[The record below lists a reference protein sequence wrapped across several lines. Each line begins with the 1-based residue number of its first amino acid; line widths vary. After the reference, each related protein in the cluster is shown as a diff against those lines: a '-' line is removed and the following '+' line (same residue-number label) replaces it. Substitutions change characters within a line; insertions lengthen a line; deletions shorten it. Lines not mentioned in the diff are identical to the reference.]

1 MGNSPHTTVTPIHIL
16 DDDSLLNIFY
26 LYRPALLDGDETY
39 HTRLEGGKPWGRERW
54 WYTLAHVCQRWRN
67 LILGSASYLG
77 VCLVCTIGTPVAD
90 MLAHSPPLPLIID
103 YVSKD
108 GITAEDEEA
117 IVLALEKRDRVRRIR
132 IGVRSLDFQKLA
144 MAIDEEYPFLEY
156 LILAPSTE
164 NTSKV
169 LVLPETLQAPRLR
182 HFALSSLTLPIGSRL
197 LTTAVGLVTLY
208 LRPDW
213 PFPTSTLLQWLSFIP
228 QLETFAILFLFP
240 LPYSDVEGQAIH
252 MPNMTHITLPN
263 LRWFAFHG
271 VSAYLEAVV
280 RRITAPRLETFQIGF
295 SQQLTFSIPRLLQFL
310 NTTENLRFDS
320 ATFQFGGK
328 VVYVD
333 VYLREEAE
341 TYALLLNVDCSHLNL
356 QVSSVAQIFD
366 ALNQIFSPVEHLT
379 LEHKVHSQSSEEHN
393 EVDRTEWRKLL
404 RSFSNVRTLSVEGGL
419 VKELARCLR
428 LDDGEPSL
436 ELLPELQELTCFG
449 SGDTGE
455 ALTSFVQARQ
465 NAGRPVTLIRR

>member
-182 HFALSSLTLPIGSRL
+182 HF
-197 LTTAVGLVTLY
+197 
-208 LRPDW
+208 
-213 PFPTSTLLQWLSFIP
+213 
-228 QLETFAILFLFP
+228 
-240 LPYSDVEGQAIH
+240 
-252 MPNMTHITLPN
+252 
-263 LRWFAFHG
+263 
-271 VSAYLEAVV
+271 
-280 RRITAPRLETFQIGF
+280 
-295 SQQLTFSIPRLLQFL
+295 
-310 NTTENLRFDS
+310 
-320 ATFQFGGK
+320 
-328 VVYVD
+328 
-333 VYLREEAE
+333 
-341 TYALLLNVDCSHLNL
+341 
-356 QVSSVAQIFD
+356 
-366 ALNQIFSPVEHLT
+366 
-379 LEHKVHSQSSEEHN
+379 
-393 EVDRTEWRKLL
+393 
-404 RSFSNVRTLSVEGGL
+404 
-419 VKELARCLR
+419 
-428 LDDGEPSL
+428 
-436 ELLPELQELTCFG
+436 
-449 SGDTGE
+449 
-455 ALTSFVQARQ
+455 
-465 NAGRPVTLIRR
+465 